1 MLATNHVLHNVLYF
15 NVMPPSELSDH
26 SIIYTRLKCGTF
38 NNSTIFE
45 PNVECKTTPLK
56 GQYIWSNECKLAYQT
71 ALVDVESSNTL
82 VELDNSLNDKDSSIN
97 DINNKLNN
105 IYLTAASKTLLF
117 KSPIYNHKIS
127 KRKPKPWMSND
138 ITLLKREVRKLG
150 RRIQIN
156 PKNCNLLHA
165 FANAKREFN
174 RMKKKLKHEFYKTIT
189 DNIDNLNQNN
199 SRNFWKVLNKN
210 KIKQNSNSSIPGLQ
224 TFVNHYQNLLCSK
237 GNNSCEHAVKSEI
250 QKLTPLDYPNIQ

>member
-1 MLATNHVLHNVLYF
+1 M
-15 NVMPPSELSDH
+15 
-26 SIIYTRLKCGTF
+26 
-38 NNSTIFE
+38 
-45 PNVECKTTPLK
+45 
-56 GQYIWSNECKLAYQT
+56 
-71 ALVDVESSNTL
+71 
-82 VELDNSLNDKDSSIN
+82 ELDKSLNDKDSSIN

-174 RMKKKLKHEFYKTIT
+174 RMNKKL
-189 DNIDNLNQNN
+189 
-199 SRNFWKVLNKN
+199 
-210 KIKQNSNSSIPGLQ
+210 
-224 TFVNHYQNLLCSK
+224 
-237 GNNSCEHAVKSEI
+237 
-250 QKLTPLDYPNIQ
+250 